1 MLVWRFTTHHSPL
14 IPHMQYFLS
23 KEAMRCPD
31 KVTALHLLTH
41 RIVFANAPHCVFS
54 LTAHLPVMLNSFL
67 HLTRAFLVLLRGQI
81 LKFAVKREQRHACLN
96 FAEREQIEQR

>member
-23 KEAMRCPD
+23 KEAMRCHD

-54 LTAHLPVMLNSFL
+54 LTAHLPVMLNSFQ
-67 HLTRAFLVLLRGQI
+67 HLTASLSCSSPRTDPEICG
-81 LKFAVKREQRHACLN
+81 
-96 FAEREQIEQR
+96 